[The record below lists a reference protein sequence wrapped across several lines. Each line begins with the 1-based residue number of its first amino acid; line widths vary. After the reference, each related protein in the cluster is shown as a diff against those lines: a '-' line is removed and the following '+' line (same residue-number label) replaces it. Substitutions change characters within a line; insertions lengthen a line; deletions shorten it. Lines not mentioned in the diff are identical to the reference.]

1 MNMNEIDLNPEKR
14 VKKAYITKKLAI
26 EHIKN
31 LVERVN
37 IINNTDNKYEYPHK
51 INNLI
56 VFGSFLSNKQVLGDI
71 DIAYNYNSRWETFSD
86 ENKYFNDKPYR
97 NCWSLAMWNSDNWTK
112 KLLRDR
118 KKSFSLHD
126 LGELRNFI
134 KIPEFRYVYLVKD
147 GIVNNQ
153 WQSEVESFF
162 NQDPILKIIIEDV
175 DSDD

>member
-1 MNMNEIDLNPEKR
+1 
-14 VKKAYITKKLAI
+14 
-26 EHIKN
+26 
-31 LVERVN
+31 
-37 IINNTDNKYEYPHK
+37 
-51 INNLI
+51 
-56 VFGSFLSNKQVLGDI
+56 
-71 DIAYNYNSRWETFSD
+71 
-86 ENKYFNDKPYR
+86 
-97 NCWSLAMWNSDNWTK
+97 MWNSDNWTK

-134 KIPEFRYVYLVKD
+134 KIPEFRYVYLIKD

-153 WQSEVESFF
+153 WKSEVDSFF